1 MATEKLN
8 VKQVKSLTTKGMY
21 NDGGG
26 LNLRITSTG
35 NKSWIYRYM
44 INHKSRNAGLGKYP
58 DISLSAARAAAK
70 VMRSQVAAG
79 IDPLDS
85 KAESKTTA
93 IKAAAAEQ
101 TKAERTFKWCAEQ
114 YIKVQEPE
122 WKNPKHR
129 QQWTNTLVMYAFPSI
144 GSTPITDIDTNAVL
158 SVLEPI
164 WLTKNETASRVRGR
178 LERILSWA
186 KVKGYRSEQ
195 NPALW
200 RGHLDH
206 LLPKP
211 SKVQTVKHFT
221 ALPYKDIS
229 AFVTQLQKQ
238 SGMASKA
245 LEFSI
250 MTACRTQEVLGCRWD
265 EIDFEGAIWTIPAG
279 RMKMGKEHK
288 VPLPTSVTHLLS
300 SLPKTCDFVF
310 PSQKHKCLTN
320 MAMPKCIK
328 RMKYDCTVHG
338 MRSCFRDWAAEET
351 NFPNQVCEMA
361 LAHTIGNAAEAAYRR
376 GELLN
381 KRRKLLEEWSE
392 YIKV

>member
-1 MATEKLN
+1 
-8 VKQVKSLTTKGMY
+8 
-21 NDGGG
+21 
-26 LNLRITSTG
+26 
-35 NKSWIYRYM
+35 
-44 INHKSRNAGLGKYP
+44 
-58 DISLSAARAAAK
+58 
-70 VMRSQVAAG
+70 
-79 IDPLDS
+79 
-85 KAESKTTA
+85 
-93 IKAAAAEQ
+93 
-101 TKAERTFKWCAEQ
+101 
-114 YIKVQEPE
+114 
-122 WKNPKHR
+122 
-129 QQWTNTLVMYAFPSI
+129 MYAFPSI

-229 AFVTQLQKQ
+229 AFITQLQKQ
-238 SGMASKA
+238 SGMANKA

-250 MTACRTQEVLGCRWD
+250 RTACRTQEVLGCRWD

-300 SLPKTCDFVF
+300 SLPKK
-310 PSQKHKCLTN
+310 PL
-320 MAMPKCIK
+320 
-328 RMKYDCTVHG
+328 
-338 MRSCFRDWAAEET
+338 
-351 NFPNQVCEMA
+351 
-361 LAHTIGNAAEAAYRR
+361 
-376 GELLN
+376 
-381 KRRKLLEEWSE
+381 
-392 YIKV
+392 